1 MARRKARIPEGKK
14 VQPAVKTMTFTLPS
28 TPAATNY
35 YIDLSQCASILNRRF
50 YRQGLNWA
58 VAGFTWYTVNDGSIR
73 INKVPDTWVA
83 ANAWMKG
90 FATWQK
96 MNKEALAEAGSVKPK
111 FLDFK
116 VFMDAGHHAAGSA
129 ANLLPRVGS
138 DVGIGNSDVT
148 PGEWEYSSYVIPDT
162 TLGATGGVQERE
174 IVWTGSVKPKFL
186 DFKVFMD
193 AGHHAAGSAA
203 NLLPRVGSDVGI
215 GNSDVTPGEWE
226 YSSYVIPDTTLGAT
240 GGVQEREIVWTGANY
255 PGAGGSGL
263 NAVSLIEGYAA
274 SRGLPDIL
282 DPNAPADAADADGV
296 SPENWQSAL
305 FSEGSIQDDVVLG
318 AMIDENNQAP
328 YPFENDGTHVDTQYP
343 GGANQNPGLQE
354 SSLAFVTGTTIG
366 GRTEIRG
373 DTFQGGLI
381 NLELAHTGTS
391 VFQVHLVPGNHRG
404 YMCHDMKEL

>member
-1 MARRKARIPEGKK
+1 
-14 VQPAVKTMTFTLPS
+14 MTFTLTS

-96 MNKEALAEAGSVKPK
+96 MNKEALAEA
-111 FLDFK
+111 
-116 VFMDAGHHAAGSA
+116 
-129 ANLLPRVGS
+129 
-138 DVGIGNSDVT
+138 
-148 PGEWEYSSYVIPDT
+148 
-162 TLGATGGVQERE
+162 
-174 IVWTGSVKPKFL
+174 GSVKPKFL